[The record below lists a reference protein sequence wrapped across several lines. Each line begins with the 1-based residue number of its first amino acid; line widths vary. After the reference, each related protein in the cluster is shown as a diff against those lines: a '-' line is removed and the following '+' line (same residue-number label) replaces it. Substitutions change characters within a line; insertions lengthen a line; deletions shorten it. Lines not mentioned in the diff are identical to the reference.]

1 MELKELFYTL
11 LRFKS
16 VTPDDAGAYEFIKN
30 YMQGWEFL
38 ELNFHDTKNLVIYK
52 RFGDGVHLSFAGHID
67 VVPQGDGW
75 ESDPFEPTQKDGYIY
90 ARGTQ
95 DMKSGVCA
103 FLSACK
109 KVESFDGT
117 ISVMLTSD
125 EEGDGTYGTIKI
137 LEYLKKQDF
146 LPDAV
151 VVAEPTCEEV
161 FGDSI
166 KVGRRGSINGV
177 VELFG
182 LQGHA
187 AYPEK
192 AKNTIHMIAPLL
204 PKLAG
209 HFFDEGDECFAPSQ
223 LVLTDLRSGLEV
235 TNVSPGHLKLMFNVR
250 NSTKTS
256 KEDVQNYLDAVF
268 KDYEYKLKLTQGSFP
283 FVTNKS
289 SHLVQKMSEAV
300 KQVCTL
306 DPKHSTAG
314 GTSDARYMGSFG
326 IDVVE
331 FGVINDTIHAPNERT
346 TLDEVEKLEK
356 VFSYLIENY
365 NKEI

>member
-1 MELKELFYTL
+1 MELQELFLKL
-11 LRFKS
+11 LRFRS
-16 VTPDDAGAYEFIKN
+16 ITPDDAGAYEFIKE
-30 YMQGWEFL
+30 YMQGWEFV
-38 ELNFHDTKNLVIYK
+38 ELNIEDTKNLVIYK

-67 VVPQGDGW
+67 VVPEGDGW
-75 ESDPFEPTQKDGYIY
+75 ESEPFEPTQKDGFIY

-95 DMKSGVCA
+95 DMKSGVAA
-103 FLSACK
+103 FLSACRDVK
-109 KVESFDGT
+109 SFDGT
-117 ISVMLTSD
+117 LSMLLTSD

-137 LEYLKKQDF
+137 LEYLKKQNF

-151 VVAEPTCEEV
+151 VVAEPTCESV

-177 VELFG
+177 LELFG

-192 AKNTIHMIAPLL
+192 AKNTIHLLAPLL

-209 HFFDEGDECFAPSQ
+209 HFFDRGDEYFAPSQ
-223 LVLTDLRSGLEV
+223 LILTDLRSGLEV

-256 KEDVQNYLDAVF
+256 KEDVQNYIDELFSAL
-268 KDYEYKLKLTQGSFP
+268 EYKLKLSQGSYP
-283 FVTNKS
+283 FVTDKS
-289 SHLVQKMSEAV
+289 SHLVKKMSEAV
-300 KQVCTL
+300 RKITGVK
-306 DPKHSTAG
+306 PKHSTAG

-346 TLDEVEKLEK
+346 TLDEVQKLRR
-356 VFSYLIENY
+356 VFSHLIENY
-365 NKEI
+365 NKEV